1 MDTKL
6 TIPQASNTTRT
17 QQEDSQPDSLLL
29 SSGTGSDPQ
38 LRALIP
44 SGRTEAQ
51 GGLIS
56 TPSGAPRLLLEGP
69 HPAQPMGGWGGR
81 GVPGSVE
88 QV

>member
-29 SSGTGSDPQ
+29 SSGTGSGPQ

-51 GGLIS
+51 GSLIS